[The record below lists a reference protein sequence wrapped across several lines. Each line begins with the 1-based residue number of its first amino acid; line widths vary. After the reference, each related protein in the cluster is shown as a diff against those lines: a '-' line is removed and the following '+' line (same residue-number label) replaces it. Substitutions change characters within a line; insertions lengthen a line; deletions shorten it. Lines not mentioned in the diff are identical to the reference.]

1 MDISV
6 FESVALLTPVH
17 LVPNSIKVRDAI
29 TEADGL
35 LHKTAGAGMFATGTI
50 VRLRNDPACA
60 GEITGKST
68 TRGGRVYH
76 EVRLADGS
84 GQRMLPES
92 QLNAGS
98 IAPDPLGDLAAG
110 RYADP
115 ALLRR
120 MLLHHRL
127 TGRLRDVIY
136 SMDVTDTEFHAY
148 QFKPVVKLLGSP
160 AQGLLIAD
168 EVGLGKT
175 IEAGLIWTELV
186 ARFDCHRLL
195 VVCPKSLTEKWRL
208 ELWQKFSVDAKIVDA
223 TELLDY
229 LRREG
234 ERSDGFALIVSLSA
248 VRPPRGWQDEG
259 DGARAKLSR
268 FLAER
273 QGQEP
278 LIDCLIFDEA
288 HHLRNADTMSHA
300 FAKVAMDV
308 ADYKL
313 LLSAT
318 PINLRSRDLQNL
330 LALLDPDTFDNAFTF
345 ELLADENR
353 PLVAARDLTLRPQT
367 SFPKLLEVLRELPR
381 GALLKIDRQLDNLQ
395 RELTDPDLADSPA
408 LRTRIAAQLEEMSLL
423 GSVVNRTRR
432 RDVNALQVKREVD
445 HLRWAMNEEERRFYE
460 EASDVVRNH
469 AWSLN
474 ASERFLL
481 ATPQRLIASSLAAAR
496 RHWARRVVNLS
507 LDDAD
512 DDADAAGPL
521 VSKLAILCNDPARAA
536 RLEGGDTKYGC
547 LADAII
553 RQQAAGDDK
562 LIVFSSFRVTLDYLA
577 ERLRADGIVVELMHG
592 GVREDRTV
600 ILARFASRND
610 ACVLLTSEVGG
621 EGLDM
626 QFCRAL
632 INYDLPWNPM
642 KVEQRIGRIDRI
654 GQRAARIN
662 IVSLIAAGTIEEQV
676 YDRLYRR
683 LLEIEQTLGAFEAIL
698 GAEITGLE
706 QRLLNPELTLEEQ
719 AQEVERSAMAFVER
733 QRQTIALEEEAPGL
747 IAHGDMILAQI
758 ADNHRPERRIA
769 AGELADYVH
778 EALAGRYP
786 GTRIDDAPG
795 TNGLFDVNLSEAA
808 HLALKRILIRGGR
821 FRTRLTRETRLRAA
835 FERRADLPKS
845 VELITTVHPL
855 VRLAAAVR
863 KEAAEGITAEPV
875 VRIALAISATNV
887 PPGAYV
893 AAMEHWWVDGA
904 VRVDR
909 IAFGVQHANGPA
921 FDPSLAEQF
930 VQVALRAGRHDVGAT
945 APGSMLTAM
954 QALRDQT
961 LSAEFD
967 GFVDEEEARHFDRAE
982 TGIARL
988 ERQHQ
993 KRVRDTEEKLWS
1005 WKMSGDARKLKL
1017 VPAEQGKLNKLLAR
1031 LDLRRDELSAARDRF
1046 SFQRSLVGLAV
1057 ITVS

>member
-1 MDISV
+1 
-6 FESVALLTPVH
+6 
-17 LVPNSIKVRDAI
+17 
-29 TEADGL
+29 
-35 LHKTAGAGMFATGTI
+35 MFAPGTI

-60 GEITGKST
+60 GEITGKSM

-84 GQRMLPES
+84 GKRMLPEG
-92 QLNAGS
+92 QLDAGAT
-98 IAPDPLGDLAAG
+98 APDPLADFAAG
-110 RYADP
+110 RFADP
-115 ALLRR
+115 GLLRR

-148 QFKPVVKLLGSP
+148 QFKPVVKLLASP

-223 TELLDY
+223 DELLDY
-229 LRREG
+229 LQREG
-234 ERSDGFALIVSLSA
+234 ERSDGFALIVSLSG
-248 VRPPRGWQDEG
+248 VRPPRGWQDDG
-259 DGARAKLSR
+259 DGARAKLAR
-268 FLAER
+268 FLADR

-278 LIDCLIFDEA
+278 LIDCVIFDEA
-288 HHLRNADTMSHA
+288 HHLRNAETMSHA
-300 FAKVAMDV
+300 FARVTMEV

-318 PINLRSRDLQNL
+318 PINLRSGDLRNL

-345 ELLADENR
+345 DLLADENR
-353 PLVAARDLTLRPQT
+353 PLVAARDLALRPQT
-367 SFPKLLEVLRELPR
+367 SFADLLNVLRDLPR

-395 RELTDPDLADSPA
+395 RELADPDVADSPS

-445 HLRWAMNEEERRFYE
+445 HLRWSMTDEERSFYDD
-460 EASDVVRNH
+460 ASDVVRSH

-496 RHWARRVVNLS
+496 RHWARRAIELS
-507 LDDAD
+507 VDDAD
-512 DDADAAGPL
+512 EDADAAGPL
-521 VSKLAILCNDPARAA
+521 VSKLAILCNDPHRFAS
-536 RLEGGDTKYGC
+536 LEEHDTKFGC
-547 LADAII
+547 LVDAIG

-562 LIVFSSFRVTLDYLA
+562 IIVFSSFRVTLDYLA
-577 ERLRADGIVVELMHG
+577 ERLISEGISVELMHG
-592 GVREDRTV
+592 GVKEDRTA
-600 ILARFASRND
+600 ILARFAGRTD
-610 ACVLLTSEVGG
+610 RCVLLTSEVGG

-662 IVSLIAAGTIEEQV
+662 IVSLIAADTIEEQV

-733 QRQTIALEEEAPGL
+733 QRQTLALEEEAPGL

-758 ADNHRPERRIA
+758 ADNHRPERRIGA
-769 AGELADYVH
+769 SELADYVH

-795 TNGLFDVNLSEAA
+795 SAGLYDIQLSEAA
-808 HLALKRILIRGGR
+808 HLALKRILVRGGR

-835 FERRADLPKS
+835 FERRPDLPKS
-845 VELITTVHPL
+845 IELVTTVHPL
-855 VRLAAAVR
+855 VRLAATVR
-863 KEAAEGITAEPV
+863 KEAAQGIASEPV
-875 VRIALAISATNV
+875 VSITLSPPATDV
-887 PPGAYV
+887 PPGIYV
-893 AAMEHWWVDGA
+893 TAAEHWSVDGA

-909 IAFGVQHANGPA
+909 IAFGVRRLGGGAL
-921 FDPSLAEQF
+921 DPLMAEQLL
-930 VQVALRAGRHDVGAT
+930 Q
-945 APGSMLTAM
+945 S
-954 QALRDQT
+954 ALRDGRHEIGAT
-961 LSAEFD
+961 LAASALPAMKELLDDTLLKEFET
-967 GFVDEEEARHFDRAE
+967 FVDEEEARHFDRAE

-988 ERQHQ
+988 ERQHE

-1017 VPAEQGKLNKLLAR
+1017 IPAEQGKLNKLLAR
-1031 LDLRRDELSAARDRF
+1031 LDLRREELSAARDRF
-1046 SFQRSLVGLAV
+1046 SFQRALVGLAL
-1057 ITVS
+1057 ITVN

>member
-1 MDISV
+1 
-6 FESVALLTPVH
+6 
-17 LVPNSIKVRDAI
+17 
-29 TEADGL
+29 
-35 LHKTAGAGMFATGTI
+35 MFTSGTI
-50 VRLRNDPACA
+50 VRLRNDPSCA
-60 GEITGKST
+60 GEITGNST
-68 TRGGRVYH
+68 MRGGRVYH

-84 GQRMLPES
+84 GRRMLPEG
-92 QLNAGS
+92 QLDAG
-98 IAPDPLGDLAAG
+98 AAVPDPLADLAAG

-148 QFKPVVKLLGSP
+148 QFKPVVKLLASP

-223 TELLDY
+223 GDLLDH

-234 ERSDGFALIVSLSA
+234 ERSEGFALIVSLSA

-259 DGARAKLSR
+259 DSGRAKLAR
-268 FLAER
+268 FLADR

-278 LIDCLIFDEA
+278 LVDCVIFDEA

-300 FAKVAMDV
+300 FARAAMDV

-318 PINLRSRDLQNL
+318 PINLRSGDLRNL

-345 ELLADENR
+345 DLLAEENR
-353 PLVAARDLTLRPQT
+353 PLVAARDLALRPQT
-367 SFPKLLEVLRELPR
+367 LFADLLSVLRDLPR
-381 GALLKIDRQLDNLQ
+381 GSLLRIDRQLDNLQ
-395 RELTDPDLADSPA
+395 RELADPALVDSRA
-408 LRTRIAAQLEEMSLL
+408 LRTRLAAQLEEMSLL

-445 HLRWAMNEEERRFYE
+445 HLRWVMNQDESIFYD
-460 EASDVVRNH
+460 EASDVVRAH

-481 ATPQRLIASSLAAAR
+481 ATPQRLIASSLAAAC
-496 RHWARRVVNLS
+496 RHWARRAVQLS
-507 LDDAD
+507 LDDPD
-512 DDADAAGPL
+512 DEADAAGPL
-521 VSKLAILCNDPARAA
+521 VSKLAMLCSDPDRVAC
-536 RLEGGDTKYGC
+536 LEAGDTKYAC
-547 LADAII
+547 LARGDSPTAAI
-553 RQQAAGDDK
+553 GDDK
-562 LIVFSSFRVTLDYLA
+562 LIVFSSFRVTLDYLS
-577 ERLRADGIVVELMHG
+577 ERLRADGVAVELMHG
-592 GVREDRTV
+592 GVKEDRTL
-600 ILARFASRND
+600 ILARFAARSD

-706 QRLLNPELTLEEQ
+706 QRLLNPDLTLIEQ

-758 ADNHRPERRIA
+758 ADNHRPERRIG

-795 TNGLFDVNLSEAA
+795 APGLFDIQLSEAA
-808 HLALKRILIRGGR
+808 HLALKRILVRGGR

-835 FERRADLPKS
+835 FERRFDLPKS
-845 VELITTVHPL
+845 IELVTTVHPL

-863 KEAAEGITAEPV
+863 KEAAQGIATVPV
-875 VRIALAISATNV
+875 VSIALTASATDV
-887 PPGAYV
+887 PPGAY
-893 AAMEHWWVDGA
+893 AAAAEHWSVDGA

-909 IAFGVQHANGPA
+909 IAFGVRR
-921 FDPSLAEQF
+921 
-930 VQVALRAGRHDVGAT
+930 V
-945 APGSMLTAM
+945 
-954 QALRDQT
+954 
-961 LSAEFD
+961 D
-967 GFVDEEEARHFDRAE
+967 GHV
-982 TGIARL
+982 
-988 ERQHQ
+988 
-993 KRVRDTEEKLWS
+993 
-1005 WKMSGDARKLKL
+1005 
-1017 VPAEQGKLNKLLAR
+1017 
-1031 LDLRRDELSAARDRF
+1031 LD
-1046 SFQRSLVGLAV
+1046 
-1057 ITVS
+1057 